1 MSSDSER
8 ETDYLVIGSG
18 IAGLYFA
25 LEAASHGSVT
35 IVTKKRPSD
44 SNTAWAQGGIAAVLG
59 DDDTLQDHVDDTL
72 RVGEGLCNRKIVEGV
87 VEEGPAHVR
96 KLAQLGVDFARGE
109 NGNFDLGREGGHN
122 KRRVAHYQD
131 ATGFAISQA
140 LLAAVAKH
148 PNITLLDNHIAVDL
162 LSMAKYGGEEA
173 CFGAYVLDREKGSI
187 VAIVARATILASGG
201 AGKVYI
207 YTSNPDVATGDGMAM
222 AYRIGAQVSN
232 MEFVQFHP
240 TVLYHPHAK
249 SFLISETLRG
259 EGGKLRLAGG
269 SEFMDD
275 YHPLSSLGP
284 RDVVARAIDNELK
297 RSGADS
303 VFLDMTHLDADFV
316 RNRFPTIAE
325 RCKALGIDIAVDPI
339 PVVPAAHYQCGGVVC
354 DANGQSTV
362 KNLFAIGETSSTGL
376 HGACRLASNS
386 LLEGVVFGARAAKAV
401 RHTELIRPSQVA
413 PWRSGNATDSND
425 AIVVALNWEEVR
437 RFMWSYVG
445 IVRSDKRLE
454 RARRRISLLREEIG
468 EYYWDFKINSDII
481 ELRNLAL
488 VAHLII
494 DSARKRKESRGLH
507 YTLDYLEKDPGQAK
521 DTVLHQSS
529 GPPA

>member
-1 MSSDSER
+1 MSSDTER

-25 LEAASHGSVT
+25 LEAASHGHVT

-72 RVGEGLCNRKIVEGV
+72 RVGEGLCKRDIVEGV

-96 KLAQLGVDFARGE
+96 KLAQLGVDFARAE
-109 NGNFDLGREGGHN
+109 DGNFDLGREGGHN

-131 ATGFAISQA
+131 ATGAAISQA
-140 LLAAVAKH
+140 LLAKVAQH
-148 PNITLLDNHIAVDL
+148 PNITLLGNHIAVDL

-173 CFGAYVLDREKGSI
+173 CFGAYVLDRDKGSI

-240 TVLYHPHAK
+240 TVLYHPHAG

-259 EGGKLRLAGG
+259 EGGKLKLG
-269 SEFMDD
+269 SGAEFMDA

-303 VFLDMTHLDADFV
+303 VFLDMTHLDSDFV
-316 RNRFPTIAE
+316 RKRFPTIAE

-401 RHTELIRPSQVA
+401 KHTELIRPSQVA

-425 AIVVALNWEEVR
+425 AIVVKLNWEEVR

-454 RARRRISLLREEIG
+454 RALRRIELLRQEIG

-494 DSARKRKESRGLH
+494 DSARRRKESRGLH
-507 YTLDYLEKDPGQAK
+507 YTLDYLEKDPSQAR